1 MDKVSIVMPAYNA
14 ETNLPRSVKSVLRQT
29 YENVELIIVD
39 DGSIDGTY
47 AKAEELAGQNR
58 RITVIHQDN
67 AGVSTARN
75 VGIQAAS
82 GVFVAFLDADDEM
95 EPDFLSIMVPLMT
108 SKIDIAVCGFATISS
123 SGEKLFTQSPTNGQW
138 MLHDMYKPIA
148 QLQDLK
154 AFNILWNKLFRM
166 DIIRMNGITMDV
178 SVTMGEDFLFI
189 VDYLSRMKGGMAVT
203 EKPLYRYTLSPTGL
217 QVTANGGETL
227 DRDLE
232 QINRLRALFER
243 NHYPLDAIYMEYTR
257 YMYVAV
263 QASKDVKTTILS
275 IRERKEYRELQRIHA
290 NLGLKYTTFI
300 HLIAFAPMPCLQVF
314 LNTFKATKKVSGK
327 NWIWN

>member
-1 MDKVSIVMPAYNA
+1 MDKVSVIMPAYNA
-14 ETNLPRSVKSVLRQT
+14 GNSLPRSVESVLQQT
-29 YENVELIIVD
+29 YENIELIIVD
-39 DGSIDGTY
+39 DGSTDDTY
-47 AKAEELAGQNR
+47 TRAKELAGQSQ
-58 RITVIHQDN
+58 RITVIHQSN
-67 AGVSTARN
+67 AGVSAARN
-75 VGIQAAS
+75 TGIQAAGGS
-82 GVFVAFLDADDEM
+82 LVAFLDADDVM
-95 EPDFLSIMVPLMT
+95 ESDFLASMVPLMT
-108 SKIDIAVCGFATISS
+108 SEIDIAVCGFTTVSNT
-123 SGEKLFTQSPTNGQW
+123 GEKLFTENPTSGRW
-138 MLHDMYKPIA
+138 MLPDLYKPIA

-154 AFNILWNKLFRM
+154 AFNVLWNKLFRM
-166 DIIRMNGITMDV
+166 DIIRANGITMDV
-178 SVTMGEDFLFI
+178 SVSMGEDLLFI
-189 VDYLSRMKGGMAVT
+189 VDYLSWMKGGMAVI

-314 LNTFKATKKVSGK
+314 LSTFKATKKVSGK